1 MIKKFNFSFILFIF
15 SLTIIF
21 IIFFF
26 PFFWIISSS
35 FKSPEEIISKIPTY
49 FPHSFTF
56 EHYLKLIITS
66 DFINYL
72 INSLIVSFSS
82 MIISVFLSLL
92 AAYGLHK
99 LKFYGN
105 KLVEQGLLVT
115 YAFPGVI
122 LLIPMYLMLSKI
134 GLLNSY
140 FSLIIINVTFASP
153 FAVWMLKA
161 FFKMIPVEVEE
172 AAYIDGASRLRILI
186 SIIIPLAAPGI
197 ASIAIFCFVISWT
210 EYMFASVLISGDN
223 LRTLPVGLAAIVG
236 QYQIDW
242 GFLLAGAT
250 LASLPVILLFVFVG
264 KYFVSGL
271 TEGAIK

>member
-1 MIKKFNFSFILFIF
+1 MTKFNLSKILFFLALITILIF
-15 SLTIIF
+15 
-21 IIFFF
+21 FFF

-35 FKSPEEIISKIPTY
+35 VKIPEEIISKKPTY
-49 FPHSFTF
+49 FPLSFTI
-56 EHYLKLIITS
+56 EHYYKLIISS
-66 DFINYL
+66 DILQYL
-72 INSLIVSFSS
+72 FNSLIVSFSS
-82 MIISVFLSLL
+82 MIISVLLSLL

-105 KLVEQGLLVT
+105 QLVEHSLLVT

-134 GLLNSY
+134 GLLNTY
-140 FSLIIINVTFASP
+140 FALIIINVTFASP

-161 FFKMIPVEVEE
+161 FFRMIPNEIEE
-172 AAYIDGASRLRILI
+172 AAYIDGASRLKILFHI
-186 SIIIPLAAPGI
+186 VLPLASPGI

-210 EYMFASVLISGDN
+210 EYMFASILISGDN
-223 LRTLPVGLAAIVG
+223 LRTMPVGLASIVG

-250 LASLPVILLFVFVG
+250 IASLPVIVLFLFVG

-271 TEGAIK
+271 TDGAIK

>member
-1 MIKKFNFSFILFIF
+1 MYKINSSNILFYF
-15 SLTIIF
+15 SIIIIF
-21 IIFFF
+21 ILFFF

-56 EHYLKLIITS
+56 EHYYKLIISS
-66 DFINYL
+66 DFIKYL
-72 INSLIVSFSS
+72 INSLIVSFFS
-82 MIISVFLSLL
+82 MLIAILLSLL

-122 LLIPMYLMLSKI
+122 LLIPMYLMLSQI

-140 FSLIIINVTFASP
+140 FALIIINVTFASP

-172 AAYIDGASRLRILI
+172 AAHIDGASRLRILF
-186 SIIIPLAAPGI
+186 SIILPLAAPGV

-210 EYMFASVLISGDN
+210 EYMFASVLISGND

>member
-1 MIKKFNFSFILFIF
+1 MMNSSNTSRILFYF
-15 SLTIIF
+15 SIIIIC

-35 FKSPEEIISKIPTY
+35 IKSPEEIISKIPTY
-49 FPHSFTF
+49 FPNSFTL
-56 EHYLKLIITS
+56 EHYHKLIISS
-66 DFINYL
+66 DFIKYL
-72 INSLIVSFSS
+72 INSLIVSFCS
-82 MIISVFLSLL
+82 MFISVTLSLL

-105 KLVEQGLLVT
+105 QLVEQSLLVT

-172 AAYIDGASRLRILI
+172 AAYIDGASRLRILF

-210 EYMFASVLISGDN
+210 EYMFASVLISGDDV
-223 LRTLPVGLAAIVG
+223 RTLPVGLAAIVG

-250 LASLPVILLFVFVG
+250 MASLPVIILFFFVG

>member
-1 MIKKFNFSFILFIF
+1 MYKINSNNILFYF
-15 SLTIIF
+15 SISIIV

-35 FKSPEEIISKIPTY
+35 FKLPQEIISKIPTY
-49 FPHSFTF
+49 FPHSFTL
-56 EHYLKLIITS
+56 EHYNKLILTS
-66 DFINYL
+66 DFIKYL
-72 INSLIVSFSS
+72 INSLIVSFLS
-82 MIISVFLSLL
+82 MFISVIISLL

-105 KLVEQGLLVT
+105 KAVEHSLLIT

-140 FSLIIINVTFASP
+140 LALIIINVTFASP

-161 FFKMIPVEVEE
+161 FFKMIPIEVEE
-172 AAYIDGASRLRILI
+172 AAYIDGASRLRILF

-197 ASIAIFCFVISWT
+197 ASIAIFCFIISWT
-210 EYMFASVLISGDN
+210 EYMFASVLISGDD

-250 LASLPVILLFVFVG
+250 LASLPVIVLFIFVG

>member
-1 MIKKFNFSFILFIF
+1 MIKFNISKILFYIA
-15 SLTIIF
+15 LIIIF
-21 IIFFF
+21 LFFFF

-35 FKSPEEIISKIPTY
+35 IKSPEEIISKNPTF
-49 FPHSFTF
+49 FPLSFTI
-56 EHYLKLIITS
+56 EHYYKLLITS
-66 DFINYL
+66 DILRYL
-72 INSLIVSFSS
+72 LNSLIVSFSS
-82 MIISVFLSLL
+82 MTISVVLSLL

-105 KLVEQGLLVT
+105 QLVEQSLLVT

-134 GLLNSY
+134 GFLNTY
-140 FSLIIINVTFASP
+140 FALIIINVTFASP

-161 FFKMIPVEVEE
+161 FFKMIPNEIEE
-172 AAYIDGASRLRILI
+172 AAYIDGASRLRILY
-186 SIIIPLAAPGI
+186 SIILPLASPGI
-197 ASIAIFCFVISWT
+197 ASIAIFCFIISWT
-210 EYMFASVLISGDN
+210 EYMFASILISGDDM
-223 LRTLPVGLAAIVG
+223 RTMPVGLASIVG

-250 LASLPVILLFVFVG
+250 VASLPVIILFIFVG

-271 TEGAIK
+271 TDGAIK

>member
-1 MIKKFNFSFILFIF
+1 MIKINNTKIFFYSALAIILIV
-15 SLTIIF
+15 
-21 IIFFF
+21 FFF

-35 FKSPEEIISKIPTY
+35 IKIPEEIISRNPTY
-49 FPHSFTF
+49 FPLSFTL
-56 EHYLKLIITS
+56 EHYYKLIITS
-66 DFINYL
+66 DILQYL
-72 INSLIVSFSS
+72 KNSLIVSFIS
-82 MIISVFLSLL
+82 MIISVILSLL

-99 LKFYGN
+99 LRFYGN
-105 KLVEQGLLVT
+105 QLIEHSLLVT

-122 LLIPMYLMLSKI
+122 LLIPMYLMLGKV

-161 FFKMIPVEVEE
+161 FFKMIPNEIEE
-172 AAYIDGASRLRILI
+172 AAYIDGASRLRILFNI
-186 SIIIPLAAPGI
+186 VLPLAAPGI

-210 EYMFASVLISGDN
+210 EYMFASILISGDD
-223 LRTLPVGLAAIVG
+223 LRTIPVGLASIVG

-250 LASLPVILLFVFVG
+250 LASLPVIFLFLFVG

-271 TEGAIK
+271 TDGAIK